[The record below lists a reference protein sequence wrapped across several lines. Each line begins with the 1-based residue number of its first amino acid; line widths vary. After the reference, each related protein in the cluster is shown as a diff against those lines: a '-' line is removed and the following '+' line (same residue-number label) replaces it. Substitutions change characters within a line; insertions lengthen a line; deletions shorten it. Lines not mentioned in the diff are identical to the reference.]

1 MLPTALGVAARAFAP
16 MAANAV
22 NTFAQGKMGESIG
35 DRNLSEAEK
44 LRARSNAL
52 NEDPSLQGNRSAQFT
67 DQASSGSNARS
78 MAQAAFMNQMTQA
91 NKRAD
96 NEDQRATYDQDNAF
110 QRGQTL
116 ANNYANTAIRQAESN
131 NNVLAAMLGVGGT
144 ARR

>member
-1 MLPTALGVAARAFAP
+1 MMPLVGTAARVFAP
-16 MAANAV
+16 MAAQAA
-22 NTFAQGKMGESIG
+22 NTFVQGKIGESIG

-67 DQASSGSNARS
+67 DQAQTGANARS
-78 MAQAAFMNQMTQA
+78 MAQAAYMNQMAQA

-116 ANNYANTAIRQAESN
+116 ANNYANTANLQAQSN
-131 NNVLAAMLGVGGT
+131 NQVLAAMLGVGGT